1 MKNTVKVILSGAVVA
16 SSLATYGNVAQAAT
30 QEGQDVTTQI
40 SQKASDINPDHYMD
54 SNYHLRKTIM
64 ALVGAAENTDSN
76 YSHNYEYIEDIGDGR
91 GYTAGVIG
99 FTTGTDDMVHL
110 VAHYNKLNPNNPL
123 KPYESA
129 LKKLAQEGSDS
140 HEGLDGFEEAWK
152 DANQNDRDNFVK
164 AQNYVLKKDYM
175 DKAVSAAKE
184 DGLSQLGQYIY
195 FDAIVK
201 HGPGEFKKGGYHEKD
216 PAEWSFDE
224 LREKAI
230 EESGDKSPKQGADE
244 ADFLNHFIDGRFT
257 ATQKENEDNNSDD
270 TNVFDRLKVQQ
281 QFIKDQNFDLNLP
294 LDFKMNE
301 ESFHLDEDA
310 ISHYNDQ
317 DVDFEHA

>member
-16 SSLATYGNVAQAAT
+16 SSIATYGNVAQAAT
-30 QEGQDVTTQI
+30 QEDQDVTTQI
-40 SQKASDINPDHYMD
+40 SQKAKNINPDNYMD

-64 ALVGAAENTDSN
+64 ALVGAAENTDTN
-76 YSHNYEYIEDIGDGR
+76 YSHNYEYIDDNGDKR
-91 GYTAGVIG
+91 GYTTGVIG

-110 VAHYNKLNPNNPL
+110 VEHYNQLNPNNPL

-140 HEGLDGFEEAWK
+140 HEGLDGFVDAWEE
-152 DANQNDRDNFVK
+152 ANQNDRDNFVK
-164 AQNYVLKKDYM
+164 AQNYVLKQDYM

-184 DGLSQLGQYIY
+184 DGLSKLGQYVY

-201 HGPGEFKKGGYHEKD
+201 HGPGEKGGYHEKD
-216 PAEWSFDE
+216 PVEWSFDE

-244 ADFLNHFIDGRFT
+244 ADFLYHFIDGRFT
-257 ATQKENEDNNSDD
+257 ATQKENEQNDSDD
-270 TNVFDRLKVQQ
+270 TDVFDRLKVQQ

-294 LDFKMNE
+294 LDFKMNR